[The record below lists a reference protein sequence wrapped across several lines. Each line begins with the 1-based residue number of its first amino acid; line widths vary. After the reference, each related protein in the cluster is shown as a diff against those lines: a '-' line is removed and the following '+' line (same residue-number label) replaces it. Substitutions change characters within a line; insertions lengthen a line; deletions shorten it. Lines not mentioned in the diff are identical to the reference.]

1 MKFLNV
7 FCENRK
13 AEVYISLDK
22 IVLIQKLEEDSSLL
36 QLEGEKS
43 DPVKVALPAEELV
56 RKINGEDRMGIGF
69 RRTL

>member
-22 IVLIQKLEEDSSLL
+22 IVLIQKGEEGSIIE
-36 QLEGEKS
+36 LEGGNGEV
-43 DPVKVALPAEELV
+43 VKVAMAAEELV
-56 RKINGEDRMGIGF
+56 KKINGEDKVAIGF
-69 RRTL
+69 RAGR